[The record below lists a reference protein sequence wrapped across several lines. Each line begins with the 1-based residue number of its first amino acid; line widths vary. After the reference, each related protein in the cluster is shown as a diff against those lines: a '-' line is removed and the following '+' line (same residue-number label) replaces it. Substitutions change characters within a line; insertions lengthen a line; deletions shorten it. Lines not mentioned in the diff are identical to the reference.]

1 MKRGPQQ
8 AKTDNTHGK
17 QMDKLLNERPVTITW
32 RRKPNGILVAV
43 HVDDPHGDPVGTG
56 AATANY
62 RAWQKRQREEPR
74 AWGQKRSSVFPV
86 ACVNGHEFDSW
97 NTMVSADGEP
107 HCRTCASPQ
116 DTQLLSAARTD
127 I

>member
-8 AKTDNTHGK
+8 AKTDNPHCK
-17 QMDKLLNERPVTITW
+17 QMDKLLAERPVTIVW

-62 RAWQKRQREEPR
+62 RAWQKREKR
-74 AWGQKRSSVFPV
+74 AYGQKRSAVFPV

-97 NTMVSADGEP
+97 NTMVSADGMP

-116 DTQLLSAARTD
+116 DTQLLSAARTEL
-127 I
+127 